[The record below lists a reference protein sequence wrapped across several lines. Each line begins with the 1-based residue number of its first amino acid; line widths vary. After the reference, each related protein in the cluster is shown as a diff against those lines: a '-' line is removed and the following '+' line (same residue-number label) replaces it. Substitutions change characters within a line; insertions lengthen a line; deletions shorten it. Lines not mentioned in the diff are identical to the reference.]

1 MKNLFRAV
9 IAIGAFILTYAL
21 CCRILTLKSED
32 GIKQMQSYYL
42 QKDNTVDVILL
53 GSSHIYC
60 DVNTGIL
67 WDEYGISAF
76 DLGGAEQPYWNS
88 YYFLKEALK
97 TQKPKVVVMDVTI
110 PGIRSVDYQ
119 PEFWTVTNLYGMKW
133 NLNRLEATKVSTVE
147 SKFDAILNPMNIM
160 HTRYDEL
167 TKDDFADENRS
178 INYKGFDF
186 RENTDVHETIDMSS
200 VTETMPMKEKE
211 EKYYRMIIDYA
222 KEQNIPLL
230 LISVPFP
237 VYHYEDAQK
246 IYNYEFQIAAEENVP
261 YIDFN
266 KDNYYEKI
274 GLDFETDL
282 ADEFHLNVPGHEKF
296 TKYLGEYLKTTYQ
309 LEDHRGDKR
318 YASWEKDALMHRQEN
333 ISDYYLPHA
342 ETPGKYLLQLL
353 NDQYIVFLTYG
364 NGAENSAFISDNKNV
379 LGRLGID
386 PAQSISGNVLV
397 SNGEGLLYSSANPE
411 QRAFIDLDDTKLLLV
426 RKTDSD
432 GDKKTQLFVNEK
444 TYSLDSDQVKV
455 LVYDKQLKKIVSE
468 KEFDL

>member
-1 MKNLFRAV
+1 MKNFIRGI
-9 IAIGAFILTYAL
+9 IALGAFILTFAI

-32 GIKQMQSYYL
+32 GIKQMQSFYL
-42 QKDNTVDVILL
+42 QKENTVDVILL

-97 TQKPKVVVMDVTI
+97 TQKPKVIVMDVTI

-133 NLNRLEATKVSTVE
+133 NSNRIQATKASAMEEKVDSL
-147 SKFDAILNPMNIM
+147 LNPMNIM

-178 INYKGFDF
+178 VNYKGFDF
-186 RENTDVHETIDMSS
+186 RETTDPYETKDMTS
-200 VTETMPMKEKE
+200 VTETLPMREKE
-211 EKYYRMIIDYA
+211 EKYYRMIMDYA
-222 KEQNIPLL
+222 KEQSVPLL

-237 VYHYEDAQK
+237 VYNYEDAQK
-246 IYNYEFQIAAEENVP
+246 IYNYEFQIAKEENVP

-266 KDNYYEKI
+266 KDGYYEKI

-296 TKYLGEYLKTTYQ
+296 TKYLGEYLQKTYDLQ
-309 LEDHRGDKR
+309 DHRGDAK
-318 YASWEKDALMHRQEN
+318 YVSWEKDAAVHRQEN
-333 ISDYYLPHA
+333 ISYYYLPNA
-342 ETPGKYLLQLL
+342 DTPGKYLLQLL
-353 NDQYIVFLTYG
+353 NDNYIVFLSLG
-364 NGAENSAFISDNKNV
+364 EDADFSAFFEENKNV
-379 LGRLGID
+379 LGRLGIGSEQGV
-386 PAQSISGNVLV
+386 AGNVLIACGD
-397 SNGEGLLYSSANPE
+397 SLLYSSAEPE
-411 QRAFIDLDDTKLLLV
+411 QRAFIDRGDVKLLMNRTTDADGDHKTKLH
-426 RKTDSD
+426 
-432 GDKKTQLFVNEK
+432 VNE
-444 TYSLDSDQVKV
+444 TEYTLNTDGVKI
-455 LVYDKQLKKIVSE
+455 LVYDKQLKRVVSAR
-468 KEFDL
+468 EFDL